1 MPPPPQH
8 IKIHPWGCDITQFK
22 AELSSTKAK
31 KMKVF
36 LAEHFMG
43 VTKEI
48 AEDFFQLLEIDPNKS
63 PSNITSKE
71 IRRIVHEGFI
81 KAYQE
86 AKDVKRKRDRI
97 FQFDPPRGDALSP
110 LGAGRLRKG
119 LEKELQP
126 KFVEAVTRPPK
137 AYSGHPFAIEAT
149 MGYGGGVNEASQA
162 KGATVHDNKI
172 IYRYANRIPLIFG
185 AGNDVITQ
193 VVSSIRWNDYG
204 LTRQSDPL
212 AIAVSLVSTKIPFPE
227 TSKEYISSVP
237 EIEEEIRLALMQLGR
252 RLKTFLSRAKRR
264 KREHARLSR
273 FVKSAPVIIENL
285 TQILEDEKLKFTDFR
300 LETDRISASLAHGTP
315 KKVRLYMPIGT
326 RLFGANIW
334 CPNSIQ
340 ITLKNNDIESV
351 SEFLLKDSKE
361 LATLLQMTEAQIYD
375 IKLRTISELDRDN
388 LSPSFDTKTLVSRLV
403 ERRFSSEG
411 DRKFISLK
419 DALFRRWIQN
429 VYHYL
434 ATDFDKLRAVSGML
448 EKFFE
453 T

>member
-1 MPPPPQH
+1 LTGTKYGVIQTRGRFGLGAKMCLLHSMSSVDLPARIKSRYFMDDMTHELHLMIDLERNQPIVMEQREYLSGDPNALEEPGVEISITFTGAWRLAKNSVKEYFRQLAIITPYASFDIKVPGDKDGEYEELHYVNVVDDMPPPPQH

-237 EIEEEIRLALMQLGR
+237 EIEEEIRLA
-252 RLKTFLSRAKRR
+252 
-264 KREHARLSR
+264 
-273 FVKSAPVIIENL
+273 
-285 TQILEDEKLKFTDFR
+285 
-300 LETDRISASLAHGTP
+300 
-315 KKVRLYMPIGT
+315 
-326 RLFGANIW
+326 
-334 CPNSIQ
+334 
-340 ITLKNNDIESV
+340 
-351 SEFLLKDSKE
+351 
-361 LATLLQMTEAQIYD
+361 
-375 IKLRTISELDRDN
+375 
-388 LSPSFDTKTLVSRLV
+388 
-403 ERRFSSEG
+403 
-411 DRKFISLK
+411 
-419 DALFRRWIQN
+419 
-429 VYHYL
+429 
-434 ATDFDKLRAVSGML
+434 
-448 EKFFE
+448 
-453 T
+453 